1 MSQPADKLFEE
12 AQALPEQERALL
24 ALQLLDGVGE
34 PATEIERAWR
44 DEVRQRLADIDAGR
58 TTLATWD
65 EARRAIFIRCD
76 AAGDGEFGSEDPLA
90 WEGDGWEACTE
101 GRR

>member
-1 MSQPADKLFEE
+1 MSQPADRLFAE
-12 AQALPEQERALL
+12 AQALSEEERALL
-24 ALQLLDGVGE
+24 ALQLLDSVGE
-34 PATEIERAWR
+34 PEI
-44 DEVRQRLADIDAGR
+44 DGGR

-65 EARRAIFIRCD
+65 EARRGIFNHCR
-76 AAGDGEFGSEDPLA
+76 AAEDHESGSDDPLA

>member
-1 MSQPADKLFEE
+1 MSQPAVKLFEE
-12 AQALPEQERALL
+12 AQALPEEERALL
-24 ALQLLDGVGE
+24 ALQLLDSVGE
-34 PATEIERAWR
+34 P
-44 DEVRQRLADIDAGR
+44 QIDGGR

-65 EARRAIFIRCD
+65 EARREIFTRCR
-76 AAGDGEFGSEDPLA
+76 AAEDHEFGSDDPLA